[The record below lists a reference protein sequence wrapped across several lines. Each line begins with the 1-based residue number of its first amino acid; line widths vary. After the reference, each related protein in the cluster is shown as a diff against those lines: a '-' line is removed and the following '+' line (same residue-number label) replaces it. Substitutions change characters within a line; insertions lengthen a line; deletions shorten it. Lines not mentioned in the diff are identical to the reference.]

1 MNYIKKEKTFDYA
14 AFNLERLIKL
24 VDIYGPPKMEKPV
37 ADYLEPLL
45 SKYCTEISRDEIG
58 NLYAVRKGEAGAAT
72 VLLSCHQDT
81 VFFPSQ
87 ERFYLVENGYLLLDR
102 NLLERDRYSG
112 AVRAVVLGGD
122 DRAGIEIILSIL
134 ETYQGPLTLKIILST
149 REEIGGEG
157 IQDARREFFRDVGF
171 GLVLDRKSSGD
182 IITAIE
188 NQTLSTKK
196 LAQHVLRSGQKLDI
210 RDLRETAGSYSD
222 AYFLSKR
229 FKVDCVNLSVGYYQ
243 PHTSLERIDL
253 YAFNNCVRWVI
264 DILETY
270 PGK

>member
-24 VDIYGPPKMEKPV
+24 VDLYGPTKLEKPV

-45 SKYCTEISRDEIG
+45 AKYCTEISRDEIG
-58 NLYAVRKGEAGAAT
+58 NLYAIRQGETGAPT
-72 VLLSCHQDT
+72 VLLSSHQDT

-87 ERFYLVENGYLLLDR
+87 ERSYVVENGYLQLDR
-102 NLLERDRYSG
+102 DLLERDRYSG
-112 AVRAVVLGGD
+112 AIRAVVLGGD

-134 ETYQGPLTLKIILST
+134 ETYQGPMTIKIILST

-157 IQDARREFFRDVGF
+157 IQDAHREFFRDVSF
-171 GLVLDRKSSGD
+171 GLVLDRKFSGD
-182 IITAIE
+182 IITTIE
-188 NQTLSTKK
+188 NQTLCTKK
-196 LAQHVLRSGQKLDI
+196 LAQHVLLSGLRLDI
-210 RDLRETAGSYSD
+210 KDLRETVGSYSD

-253 YAFNNCVRWVI
+253 YAFNNCVRWVK

-270 PGK
+270 PKQ